1 MKCIDFEKKI
11 RISISITRRNERSRI
26 THHKRKLHTTT
37 TASTT
42 LGSGTFVIYHC
53 GDVYNETLAQTEEN
67 DDARVLTEVSRAI
80 IPPLMF
86 SLIVSGLVVM
96 VYHVVPGV
104 RRHPNFLIYI
114 KAWADLF
121 WCVFTAIPAVAL
133 AAGDKCF
140 CSTSS
145 GHFVAFATEF
155 SLATSILCLL
165 MLSVDLVLNSRSPF
179 ANFKHNLRCYTVW
192 IPIGALALSVA
203 LVSSGN
209 IGLYLLGFCLTPYV
223 VSQTHITHTH
233 ILLR

>member
-1 MKCIDFEKKI
+1 MCKQQNIQSI
-11 RISISITRRNERSRI
+11 VQSISSLIVPH
-26 THHKRKLHTTT
+26 THIQSLLQLHGV
-37 TASTT
+37 STSLDLT
-42 LGSGTFVIYHC
+42 SLLGELTHQTKTVSSSHTIGNGTFVIYHC
-53 GDVYNETLAQTEEN
+53 GDMYNETIAQISEK

-86 SLIVSGLVVM
+86 SLIVSALVVM

-121 WCVFTAIPAVAL
+121 WCVFTAVPAVAL

-140 CSTSS
+140 CSHSS

-179 ANFKHNLRCYTVW
+179 ANFKQNLRC
-192 IPIGALALSVA
+192 
-203 LVSSGN
+203 
-209 IGLYLLGFCLTPYV
+209 
-223 VSQTHITHTH
+223 
-233 ILLR
+233 

>member
-1 MKCIDFEKKI
+1 M
-11 RISISITRRNERSRI
+11 
-26 THHKRKLHTTT
+26 
-37 TASTT
+37 
-42 LGSGTFVIYHC
+42 
-53 GDVYNETLAQTEEN
+53 YNETIAQISEK

-86 SLIVSGLVVM
+86 SLIVSALVVM

-121 WCVFTAIPAVAL
+121 WCVFTAVPAVAL

-140 CSTSS
+140 CSHSS

-179 ANFKHNLRCYTVW
+179 ANFKQNLRCYTIW

-203 LVSSGN
+203 LISSGN

-223 VSQTHITHTH
+223 TVETQNLRETETTTTQV
-233 ILLR
+233 LLRSRHESSSHDCSSTDRNMWSVSNRITLLRKRKTLVSSKQNDVQ